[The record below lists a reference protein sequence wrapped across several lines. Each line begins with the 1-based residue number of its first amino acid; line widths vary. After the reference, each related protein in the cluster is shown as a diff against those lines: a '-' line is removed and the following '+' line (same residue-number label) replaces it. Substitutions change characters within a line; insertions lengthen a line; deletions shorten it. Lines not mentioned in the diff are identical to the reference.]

1 MIKAAIALMTR
12 EGVAAGS
19 TRAIAAELGVAQATV
34 HYTFGTKEELYRAV
48 MEQVTHDL
56 VRQVE
61 QAAPDEG
68 GFEEAVASLASAL
81 WRTVREQP
89 TSYQL
94 LAELTMFALRSPQLS
109 EALQSHYRGVTEVT
123 AKLVSE
129 AAERTGHPLAQ
140 PAEVIARTFLA
151 GFDGLTTQHLA
162 LPDEEAER
170 TGLQVLVSVVVALAG
185 GRLDLVP
192 VPAA

>member
-1 MIKAAIALMTR
+1 
-12 EGVAAGS
+12 
-19 TRAIAAELGVAQATV
+19 
-34 HYTFGTKEELYRAV
+34 
-48 MEQVTHDL
+48 
-56 VRQVE
+56 
-61 QAAPDEG
+61 
-68 GFEEAVASLASAL
+68 
-81 WRTVREQP
+81 
-89 TSYQL
+89 
-94 LAELTMFALRSPQLS
+94 
-109 EALQSHYRGVTEVT
+109 VTEVT